1 MNLIIN
7 GAAEKI
13 ERDDLTVAELLTAK
27 KVEAP
32 DMVSV
37 QLNGEFV
44 RRADFE
50 RTRLK
55 ENDAVDFLY
64 FMGGG
69 TGDER
74 ICH

>member
-1 MNLIIN
+1 MNIIIN

-13 ERDDLTVAELLTAK
+13 ERDDLTVTELLAVQ

-44 RRADFE
+44 PRADFAQ
-50 RTRLK
+50 TRLK

-69 TGDER
+69 AGDER